1 MAVQVDFRIAP
12 EDQFTLFDPSTKK
25 NKTVTYFTLL
35 AKIRGA
41 VGGSTVGDGFS
52 PSITGPLDNQL
63 IVYNSQEDQW
73 ENRTV
78 GIFNRLIVS
87 GQTDVVASSLTNS
100 LTFVA
105 GTGVT
110 IATNA
115 TTDTITINSTV
126 GTVTSVNMSVPT
138 GFAISGNPVTT
149 SGTLALG
156 FDTGYSLPTDA
167 TQATWTAAYNETIT
181 SAAFDTANGV
191 ITLTKRDTNTI
202 TVDIDGRFIPL
213 SQRAAANGVA
223 TLDGGGKV
231 PVSQLP
237 SSVFLYLGTWNAST
251 NTPTLADG
259 TGTSGDV
266 YRVSVAGTQNLGSGN
281 ISFEI
286 GDLCIYDGADW
297 QKSDSTDAVTSVN
310 GLTGTVVLDI
320 DDIDDV
326 NISSIADGQYLTYQA
341 STGNWVNTTQPTADP
356 ASNVLIACKNTSGST
371 INKGTPVY
379 KTGTVGATS
388 VIEVAPAEAG
398 NSAKMPAVGLLTGDL
413 VQNGTG
419 YVIVTGEL
427 LNLITSPIDGSL
439 LLLMI
444 LYMLS
449 QVEV

>member
-12 EDQFTLFDPSTKK
+12 EDQFTLFDTSTKK

-41 VGGSTVGDGFS
+41 VGGSAVGGGFS

-286 GDLCIYDGADW
+286 GDLCI
-297 QKSDSTDAVTSVN
+297 
-310 GLTGTVVLDI
+310 
-320 DDIDDV
+320 
-326 NISSIADGQYLTYQA
+326 
-341 STGNWVNTTQPTADP
+341 
-356 ASNVLIACKNTSGST
+356 
-371 INKGTPVY
+371 
-379 KTGTVGATS
+379 
-388 VIEVAPAEAG
+388 
-398 NSAKMPAVGLLTGDL
+398 
-413 VQNGTG
+413 
-419 YVIVTGEL
+419 
-427 LNLITSPIDGSL
+427 
-439 LLLMI
+439 
-444 LYMLS
+444 
-449 QVEV
+449 